1 LRCLAST
8 ALHVVLATSLTAC
21 RAVLATS
28 LTQLFDVSL
37 CCVTTADR
45 GGPGEHDREQVARYL
60 QGTGKTS
67 NADADDNLYSDND
80 NNSNDSE
87 LGDNEE
93 QQFTGYDQHEEVEF
107 LSQSRYGAVGR

>member
-1 LRCLAST
+1 
-8 ALHVVLATSLTAC
+8 VFV
-21 RAVLATS
+21 
-28 LTQLFDVSL
+28 

-67 NADADDNLYSDND
+67 NADVDDNLYSDN

-87 LGDNEE
+87 FSDEQE
-93 QQFTGYDQHEEVEF
+93 QQFTGYDQHEEAEF